1 MPKREY
7 EQRLAAATERVQA
20 ADGKHRRLAGFR
32 LLVFLATAALAW
44 AWYVAI
50 VSVWVLLLPPA
61 LFVFL
66 VWLQSRAAT
75 ERRFAERAITYYQRG
90 LDRLNDTWMGKG
102 ETGERFRQPA
112 HPYGDDLDL
121 FGTGSLFELLSTAR
135 TRAGEQ
141 QLAEWLLNP
150 AERSEIL
157 LRQQAIE
164 ELRGRTDLREELA
177 ALGEDFRTDVHP
189 AQLAS
194 WGASPRIVFASWNQ
208 PVALVLSIIAAALIV
223 AYFASSLASPAVRIA
238 LLCIGAIEGLFALP
252 LRGRVGSIAAAVEEP
267 AHDLDL
273 LSQVLARFEQEQFQ
287 STKLA
292 ALRSELDVA
301 GKPASRRIAQLQR
314 LIDLLHSRDNL
325 LVRMLGPLVLW
336 TTQVAFAIER
346 WRAVSGSHVGPWV
359 LAIGELEALSAL
371 AGYAYEH
378 PSDPFPVLIE
388 GPAQI
393 QGEQLGH
400 PLLPDSECVRNDVDL
415 NPARNLVIISGSN
428 MSGKSTY
435 LRTIGVNAVLALAGA
450 PVRARSLRIGSI
462 RIGASIRVS
471 DSLQGGT
478 SRFYAEI
485 TRLRDIVTVAGAHPL
500 LFLLDELLNG
510 TNSHDRGIGA
520 AGVVRGLLARGAIG
534 FVTTHDLALTAM
546 GQVNQHFED
555 ELKDGR
561 ITFDYRI
568 RPGVVE
574 KSNALELMRAVGLEV

>member
-32 LLVFLATAALAW
+32 LLVFLAAATTAW
-44 AWYVAI
+44 AWYVSV
-50 VSVWVLLLPPA
+50 VSPWVLLFPPA

-90 LDRLNDTWMGKG
+90 LDRLNDTWMGEG
-102 ETGERFRQPA
+102 ETGERFRDPA

-135 TRAGEQ
+135 TLAGEQ

-150 AERSEIL
+150 AERSEVI

-164 ELRGRTDLREELA
+164 ELRGRTDLRKELA
-177 ALGEDFRTDVHP
+177 ALGEDFRTGVHP
-189 AQLAS
+189 AELAT
-194 WGASPRIVFASWNQ
+194 WGSSPRIVFASWHQ
-208 PVALVLSIIAAALIV
+208 PVALVLSIIAAALLV
-223 AYFASSLASPAVRIA
+223 AYFASSFASPAVRIA

-292 ALRSELDVA
+292 GLRSALDVA
-301 GKPASRRIAQLQR
+301 GKPASKRIAHLQR
-314 LIDLLHSRDNL
+314 LTDLLHSRDNL

-346 WRAVSGSHVGPWV
+346 WRAISGSHVGAWV
-359 LAIGELEALSAL
+359 RAIGELEALSAL

-400 PLLPDSECVRNDVDL
+400 PLLPDSECVRNDVNL
-415 NPARNLVIISGSN
+415 NPERNLVIISGSN

-450 PVRARSLRIGSI
+450 PVRARSLQIGSL

-485 TRLRDIVTVAGAHPL
+485 TRLRDIVAIAGGHPL

-574 KSNALELMRAVGLEV
+574 KSNALELMRAIGLEV